1 MPTLAE
7 SGLPDFR
14 TEFIMGV
21 VAPAGTPAEIVEL
34 LNRRIVAILRL
45 PDVQERLK
53 TLGYEPV
60 GSTPD
65 EFSARIK
72 ADSETWSKVV
82 RQAGIKIRVTGKPNL
97 PAARRTQQLGVG
109 RPAEGRRQSCS
120 PGRMRL

>member
-1 MPTLAE
+1 VATLAE

-21 VAPAGTPAEIVEL
+21 VAPAGTPREIVDL
-34 LNRRIVAILRL
+34 LNRRIVAILKL

-65 EFSARIK
+65 EFAARIK

-82 RQAGIKIRVTGKPNL
+82 RQAAIKI
-97 PAARRTQQLGVG
+97 
-109 RPAEGRRQSCS
+109 E
-120 PGRMRL
+120 